1 MVNPLEQDH
10 VQVETVD
17 ADELREAWSV
27 LAREDRFEGFRL
39 LPRVEAE
46 DFFMALSALDQ
57 AELLVQLPV
66 DQRRSWIR
74 MLPPDDVADL
84 IQEVPL
90 EERDAILGALD
101 VVTRKE
107 VTALLLY
114 AEDEAGGL
122 MSPRYARV
130 RPEMTAD
137 EAIRYLR
144 RQVREHPETI
154 YYAYALD
161 TDQKP
166 IGVLSLRELFMAPPD
181 TRVGEIMQSEL
192 VLASDDLDQEA
203 LSRLFRDSDLVAIP
217 VVDEDGKM
225 KGIVTAD
232 DILDVVQEEATEDM
246 QKYGGVEALDA
257 PYLNTGFL
265 SMIRKRAGWLVVLF
279 VSEML
284 TATAMGYFEHEIS
297 RAVVLALFIPL
308 IISSGGNTGSQA
320 STLVIRAMALGE
332 VRMADWWR
340 VLRREIGAGLT
351 LGTILGAIGFVRI
364 LVWPSRD
371 TLYGEHY
378 MLIAMTVS
386 ASLVG
391 VVLWGALSGSM
402 LPIVLKKVGFD
413 PASASAPFV
422 ATLVDVSGIVI
433 YFTFASLFLRGTLL

>member
-1 MVNPLEQDH
+1 MAEPTEPVR
-10 VQVETVD
+10 VD
-17 ADELREAWSV
+17 DESFDASELREAWTV
-27 LAREDRFEGFRL
+27 LSEEDRFEGFRL

-57 AELLVQLPV
+57 ATLLARIPA
-66 DQRRSWIR
+66 DERRSWVR
-74 MLPPDDVADL
+74 LLPPDDVADL
-84 IQEVPL
+84 VQEVPV
-90 EERDAILGALD
+90 EERDSILTLLD
-101 VVTRKE
+101 AVTRKE

-130 RPEMTAD
+130 RPDMTAD

-144 RQVREHPETI
+144 RQVREHPETL

-161 TDQKP
+161 AEQRP

-181 TRVGEIMQSEL
+181 SLVGDVMQSDL

-203 LSRLFRDSDLVAIP
+203 LSQLFRDSDLVAIP
-217 VVDEDGKM
+217 VVDSDGKM

-232 DILDVVQEEATEDM
+232 DILDVVEEEATEDM

-257 PYLNTGFL
+257 PYLNVGFFT
-265 SMIRKRAGWLVVLF
+265 MIRKRAGWLVVLF
-279 VSEML
+279 VGEML
-284 TATAMGYFEHEIS
+284 TATAMGYFEHEIA

-332 VRMADWWR
+332 VRLADWWR
-340 VLRREIGAGLT
+340 VMRREIAAGLT
-351 LGTILGAIGFVRI
+351 LGGILGGIGFIRI

-378 MLIAMTVS
+378 LLIAFTVS

-402 LPIVLKKVGFD
+402 LPLVLRRVGFD

-422 ATLVDVSGIVI
+422 ATLVDVSGIII

>member
-1 MVNPLEQDH
+1 MEEPTEPVRVAD
-10 VQVETVD
+10 ETFD
-17 ADELREAWSV
+17 ASELREAWTV
-27 LAREDRFEGFRL
+27 LSEDDRFEGFRL

-57 AELLVQLPV
+57 AALLTRLPA
-66 DQRRSWIR
+66 DERRSWVR
-74 MLPPDDVADL
+74 LLPPDDVADL
-84 IQEVPL
+84 VQEVPI
-90 EERDAILGALD
+90 EERDSILALLD
-101 VVTRKE
+101 AVTRKE

-161 TDQKP
+161 AEQRP

-181 TRVGEIMQSEL
+181 SLVADVMQSDL

-203 LSRLFRDSDLVAIP
+203 LSQLFRDSDLVAIP
-217 VVDEDGKM
+217 VVDSDGKM

-232 DILDVVQEEATEDM
+232 DILDVVEEEATEDM

-257 PYLNTGFL
+257 PYLNVGFF

-279 VSEML
+279 VGEML

-332 VRMADWWR
+332 VRLADWWR
-340 VLRREIGAGLT
+340 VMRREIAAGLT

-364 LVWPSRD
+364 LMWPSRD

-378 MLIAMTVS
+378 LLIAFTVS

-402 LPIVLKKVGFD
+402 LPLVLRRVGFD

-433 YFTFASLFLRGTLL
+433 YFTVASLLLRGTLL